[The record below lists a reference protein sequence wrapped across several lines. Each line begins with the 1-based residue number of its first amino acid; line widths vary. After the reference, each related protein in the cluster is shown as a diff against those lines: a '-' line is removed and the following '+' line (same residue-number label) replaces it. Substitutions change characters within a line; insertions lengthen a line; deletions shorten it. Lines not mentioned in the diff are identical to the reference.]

1 MPMFGIPDISQLSRV
16 CSTIDRLLE
25 RIPQEE
31 MIARYRSPEGLRIR
45 VVIEETEIIAQI
57 RERKPTAEMIADGR

>member
-1 MPMFGIPDISQLSRV
+1 MFGIPDISQLGRV
-16 CSTIDRLLE
+16 CATVDRLLE

-45 VVIEETEIIAQI
+45 VVIEDTEIIAQI
-57 RERKPTAEMIADGR
+57 REKKPVQEMIPDGR

>member
-1 MPMFGIPDISQLSRV
+1 MFGIPDISQLSRV
-16 CSTIDRLLE
+16 CATVDRLLE

-57 RERKPTAEMIADGR
+57 RERKPTTEMIADGR